1 MVHGS
6 NVNSRVQTTHMPI
19 AILTHDWKISSNAK
33 LTTSGY
39 VTFGK
44 SGQTALNW
52 NDDKDPRPI
61 ITNTCLPIM
70 RTSVIL
76 SMLT

>member
-1 MVHGS
+1 
-6 NVNSRVQTTHMPI
+6 MPI

-52 NDDKDPRPI
+52 NDDKDPRPDYYKY
-61 ITNTCLPIM
+61 LPSYYENIG
-70 RTSVIL
+70 
-76 SMLT
+76 